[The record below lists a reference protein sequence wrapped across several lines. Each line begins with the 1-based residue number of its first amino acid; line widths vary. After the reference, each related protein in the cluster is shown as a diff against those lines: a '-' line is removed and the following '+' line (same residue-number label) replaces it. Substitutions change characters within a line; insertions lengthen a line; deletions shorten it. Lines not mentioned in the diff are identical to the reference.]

1 MEALLSNRARAARSS
16 VIRDLL
22 KLVERPGILS
32 LAGGLPAPESFPIA
46 RMREAANRVL
56 GRNEGI
62 ASPLQYGPTEG
73 IVALRE
79 WVAAEA
85 NPSADVDDV
94 VITTGSQQALDLLA
108 HALCDPGDAVAIEH
122 PAYLGASQAFD
133 AAGAQLVPI
142 AADAAGLDV
151 DELAARLADGLRPK
165 ACYVAP
171 NFQNPTGATLALAR
185 RQRLAALAEQYR
197 FVVIE
202 DDPYRELRFAG
213 EPVPAVRSFGSL
225 VVTLGSASKV
235 LAPGLRVGWMVA
247 PRWLVPAVVR
257 LKQARDLHTSTM
269 SQWMAHDVL
278 GDSEFLAG
286 HRVVLARLYAERCR
300 ALVAALRTR
309 LDGQIE
315 LVEPD
320 GGMFVWGRVTGVDT
334 TALLPSAVEHGVA
347 FVPGSAFYL
356 DGGGTEHVRLSF
368 ATLVPDQLDVAVERL
383 ARAVAAASAAP
394 TAALIEGVNDRR

>member
-1 MEALLSNRARAARSS
+1 MEALLSSRARAARSS

-32 LAGGLPAPESFPIA
+32 MAGGLPAPESFPIA

-85 NPSADVDDV
+85 NPSADVDEV

-108 HALCDPGDAVAIEH
+108 HALCDPGDTVVLEH
-122 PAYLGASQAFD
+122 PVYLGASQAFD

-142 AADAAGLDV
+142 AADADGLDV
-151 DELAARLADGLRPK
+151 DLLAARLADGLRPK

-185 RQRLAALAEQYR
+185 RQHLAALAERYG

-213 EPVPAVRSFGSL
+213 EPVSAVRSFGSL

-257 LKQARDLHTSTM
+257 LKQGRDLHTSTM

-278 GDSEFLAG
+278 ADSEFLAG
-286 HRVVLARLYAERCR
+286 HRTVLARLYAERCR
-300 ALVAALRTR
+300 ALVAALAAR

-320 GGMFVWGRVTGVDT
+320 GGMFVWARIAGVDT
-334 TALLPSAVEHGVA
+334 TALLPRAVEHGVA
-347 FVPGSAFYL
+347 FVPGGAFYL
-356 DGGGTEHVRLSF
+356 DGGGTEHARLSF

-383 ARAVAAASAAP
+383 ACAVAEARRAS
-394 TAALIEGVNDRR
+394 TANEINRR